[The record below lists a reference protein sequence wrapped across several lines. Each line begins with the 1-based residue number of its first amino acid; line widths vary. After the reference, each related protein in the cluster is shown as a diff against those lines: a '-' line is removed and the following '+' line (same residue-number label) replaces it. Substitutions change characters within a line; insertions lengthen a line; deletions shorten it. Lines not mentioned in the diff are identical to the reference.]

1 MDVIAMTEH
10 TEPQPGNAPNSAE
23 IVNLITGDQ
32 PSSKVLASGTMAAIA
47 QFAALQRQRRQQANP
62 KTLEDVICEMMR
74 PMLQGWLNDTLP
86 EMIESLV
93 RAELTRVL
101 ADAGALN

>member
-1 MDVIAMTEH
+1 MDVIAMTGH
-10 TEPQPGNAPNSAE
+10 TEPPPGNAPNSAE
-23 IVNLITGDQ
+23 IINLTAGDQ
-32 PSSKVLASGTMAAIA
+32 PSSKVSTSGTMETIA
-47 QFAALQRQRRQQANP
+47 QLAALQRQRHQQVSP

-93 RAELTRVL
+93 RAELTRVF
-101 ADAGALN
+101 ADAGA

>member
-1 MDVIAMTEH
+1 
-10 TEPQPGNAPNSAE
+10 
-23 IVNLITGDQ
+23 
-32 PSSKVLASGTMAAIA
+32 
-47 QFAALQRQRRQQANP
+47 
-62 KTLEDVICEMMR
+62 
-74 PMLQGWLNDTLP
+74 MLQGWLNDTLP

>member
-1 MDVIAMTEH
+1 MAENTGSPPD
-10 TEPQPGNAPNSAE
+10 NASNSAE
-23 IVNLITGDQ
+23 IVNLIAGDQ
-32 PSSKVLASGTMAAIA
+32 SSSKVPASGTMATIA
-47 QFAALQRQRRQQANP
+47 QLAALQRQKRQQASP

-93 RAELTRVL
+93 RAELTRVF
-101 ADAGALN
+101 ADAGALS

>member
-1 MDVIAMTEH
+1 MTEH
-10 TEPQPGNAPNSAE
+10 TEPQPGNAPSSAE
-23 IVNLITGDQ
+23 IVNLTTGDQ

-47 QFAALQRQRRQQANP
+47 QLAVLQRQRRQHANP

-93 RAELTRVL
+93 RAELTRIF